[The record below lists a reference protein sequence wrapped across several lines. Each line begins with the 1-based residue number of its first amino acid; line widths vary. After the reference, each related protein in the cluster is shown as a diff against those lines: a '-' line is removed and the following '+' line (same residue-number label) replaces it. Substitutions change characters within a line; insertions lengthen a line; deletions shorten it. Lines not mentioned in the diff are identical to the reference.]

1 MAYNKRQQKTR
12 QDKVKEATNKMQES
26 IENYFTTPEQLKE
39 YLSFMGQFYTYS
51 PRNSTLIY
59 NQFRGAEAVGSFKF
73 WKEKGFSV
81 QKGEKGIEILTPN
94 KTVHKFKD
102 SNDKWKNIK
111 YATVDEREKV
121 KNGDLEERKPR
132 LYFTIGHVF
141 DVSQTNA
148 SANDLPEIFP
158 NRWLEGNVKSYK
170 TMMKSYKEIAENMN
184 VTVGSPL
191 SELGSAK
198 GAFYHGLDN
207 ETRGHI
213 GLNPRSSQL
222 QNVKTMAHELAHAKL
237 HHGSKGFKLSDAEKE
252 FQAEMVAY
260 TVNDYFGIDTSEYSL
275 KYLAN
280 WTKNKEFDDKM
291 KLVEEVRETSVEFIS
306 KLEEDLLKEKEQ
318 SLTLP
323 IELEQLIKENELE
336 LSSIRDYDD
345 YIHYTLEKDGILID
359 INANNNNEYEIYL
372 SSEESDFHNYYEERG
387 LSIDG
392 LNDSLKEGL
401 SKSIEEPIESIEEV
415 KNSKQ
420 KNKSKED
427 VLEL

>member
-1 MAYNKRQQKTR
+1 
-12 QDKVKEATNKMQES
+12 
-26 IENYFTTPEQLKE
+26 
-39 YLSFMGQFYTYS
+39 
-51 PRNSTLIY
+51 
-59 NQFRGAEAVGSFKF
+59 
-73 WKEKGFSV
+73 
-81 QKGEKGIEILTPN
+81 
-94 KTVHKFKD
+94 
-102 SNDKWKNIK
+102 
-111 YATVDEREKV
+111 
-121 KNGDLEERKPR
+121 
-132 LYFTIGHVF
+132 
-141 DVSQTNA
+141 
-148 SANDLPEIFP
+148 
-158 NRWLEGNVKSYK
+158 
-170 TMMKSYKEIAENMN
+170 
-184 VTVGSPL
+184 
-191 SELGSAK
+191 

-372 SSEESDFHNYYEERG
+372 S
-387 LSIDG
+387 
-392 LNDSLKEGL
+392 
-401 SKSIEEPIESIEEV
+401 
-415 KNSKQ
+415 
-420 KNKSKED
+420 
-427 VLEL
+427 